1 LGGRYW
7 IFGAPEMDKPA
18 RVNQKYEDGAR
29 LLACCIPVRYSSNV
43 GSECPQ
49 FLLVSS
55 RSQNGLLFPKGGWE
69 NDESL
74 ENAATREA
82 FEEAGIKGKLEL
94 PHFGVYEFS
103 SKKCDNDGHGQKRIV
118 YVFLLEVSQVL
129 EKWPESG
136 HRQRFW
142 VSCI

>member
-1 LGGRYW
+1 
-7 IFGAPEMDKPA
+7 MDKPA

-29 LLACCIPVRYSSNV
+29 LLACCIPVRYASNI

-49 FLLVSS
+49 VLLISS

-69 NDESL
+69 NDESV

-82 FEEAGIKGKLEL
+82 FEEAGIVGRLEV

-103 SKKCDNDGHGQKRIV
+103 SNKCDNVGFGKKRIV
-118 YVFLLEVSQVL
+118 YV
-129 EKWPESG
+129 
-136 HRQRFW
+136 
-142 VSCI
+142 SCLRLGRC